1 MKIGSTTKNFL
12 RQLRQRS
19 QTLDKAASEEAVD
32 RVSTETERVST
43 QAEAGSEQGAEAGE
57 PQQAGQARVSRWSEH
72 VWSTFIHRGYSD
84 DVTERQEQV
93 AVDIFVDV

>member
-32 RVSTETERVST
+32 RVSTEERVS
-43 QAEAGSEQGAEAGE
+43 S
-57 PQQAGQARVSRWSEH
+57 QARTVNEPSRSFH
-72 VWSTFIHRGYSD
+72 SARRRHLLAFSQSRIY
-84 DVTERQEQV
+84 
-93 AVDIFVDV
+93 

>member
-32 RVSTETERVST
+32 RVSTETERVS
-43 QAEAGSEQGAEAGE
+43 S
-57 PQQAGQARVSRWSEH
+57 QARTVNKPSRSFH
-72 VWSTFIHRGYSD
+72 SAR
-84 DVTERQEQV
+84 RRL
-93 AVDIFVDV
+93 

>member
-32 RVSTETERVST
+32 RVSTEERVSN
-43 QAEAGSEQGAEAGE
+43 
-57 PQQAGQARVSRWSEH
+57 QARTVNEPSHSFQSAR
-72 VWSTFIHRGYSD
+72 RRLY
-84 DVTERQEQV
+84 
-93 AVDIFVDV
+93 